1 MNLVLLTGRLTK
13 APELRHTPQ
22 DVAVATF
29 TIATNEGKDRDGNEL
44 TQFIRCEA
52 WRLDAENISKFF
64 KQGSPIIITGRII
77 SDSWEKDGEKH
88 YSTFVRVSRWEF
100 AQREPKNSDD
110 APDGF
115 TDLDEDEEDEKDL
128 PF

>member
-29 TIATNEGKDRDGNEL
+29 TIATNEGKDRDGKEL

-52 WRLDAENISKFF
+52 WRSDAETISKWLG
-64 KQGSPIIITGRII
+64 QGSPIIITGRII
-77 SDSWEKDGEKH
+77 SDSWEKDGEKR

-100 AQREPKNSDD
+100 AQREPKGADD
-110 APDGF
+110 AAPAGGF
-115 TDLDEDEEDEKDL
+115 EEMGDDLDPEF
-128 PF
+128 PY